1 MKSKIKELRE
11 KYELT
16 QAKLSELYG
25 IPKRSIENWEAG
37 CRKPPEYVVTLLEK
51 CLEVDFTEE
60 TTETQN

>member
-11 KYELT
+11 KYKLT

-37 CRKPPEYVVTLLEK
+37 SRKPPEYVVTLIEK
-51 CLEVDFTEE
+51 ALDADFKEE
-60 TTETQN
+60 ND

>member
-37 CRKPPEYVVTLLEK
+37 VRKPPAYVETLLEK
-51 CLEVDFTEE
+51 ALEADFTEE
-60 TTETQN
+60 ND